1 MLKLSS
7 VRAERP
13 QPASDGDQGEEDSRE
28 KWLPMRLW
36 TTTLK
41 AGSELLMMWVKDTAT
56 LDMLTVAATWPMVC
70 ATATCNPDRTGA
82 RWGDENATPD
92 SCSS

>member
-13 QPASDGDQGEEDSRE
+13 QPAMMGTRERKTPRE

-36 TTTLK
+36 TTTLN
-41 AGSELLMMWVKDTAT
+41 AGSELLMMWVNDTAT
-56 LDMLTVAATWPMVC
+56 LDMLTVAATCPMVC
-70 ATATCNPDRTGA
+70 ATATCINGQDRRGL
-82 RWGDENATPD
+82 G
-92 SCSS
+92 